1 MEGNSCRG
9 ITRNGVYYGEDYNAC
24 FAEELGDFTQVGY
37 DDSSWVNSEGVVD
50 SAAGVPYIACNF
62 AEQNAAY
69 VRVLVEET
77 GPAIAD
83 VRENFLQ
90 LMELELLDGQE
101 IMW

>member
-1 MEGNSCRG
+1 MWIAPQG
-9 ITRNGVYYGEDYNAC
+9 
-24 FAEELGDFTQVGY
+24 FL
-37 DDSSWVNSEGVVD
+37 
-50 SAAGVPYIACNF
+50 YIACNF